1 MEPNGNKIEQSII
14 AKAKETGASL
24 AGIAR
29 VAALKDSTSYA
40 VYDKRPHRQDYKG
53 VEWKEEWKS
62 VLVWALAHP
71 ASRPSLDWWSSK
83 VPGATPG
90 NRMLMDQSSTIRVWI
105 EQELGIKALSLA
117 YQIES
122 GGVFLKDSAVLAG
135 LGVFGKNNLLVT
147 PEFGPRIRLRG
158 IFLEADLEPT
168 GPLSDFDPCRGCDAP
183 CFRSCPRN
191 AFASGRFELDSCRL
205 EMNKCV
211 ADATLIEGSI
221 MGIDEPSNTIKY
233 CRNCELS
240 CPIGRE
246 SAG

>member
-1 MEPNGNKIEQSII
+1 MSSTGSTIEQSII
-14 AKAKETGASL
+14 AKARETGASL

-29 VAALKDSTSYA
+29 VSALKDSPSYA
-40 VYDKRPHRQDYKG
+40 VYDRRPYYREYKG
-53 VEWKEEWKS
+53 VEWPKGWKS

-71 ASRPSLDWWSSK
+71 ASRPSLDWWSKK
-83 VPGATPG
+83 VPGFTPG
-90 NRMLMDQSSTIRVWI
+90 NHVLMDQSKKIRVWI
-105 EQELGIKALSLA
+105 EQELGIKALPLA

-147 PEFGPRIRLRG
+147 PEFGPRVRLRG

-168 GPLSDFDPCRGCDAP
+168 GPLPDFDPCRDCDTP

-191 AFASGRFELDSCRL
+191 AFDSGRYERDSCKL
-205 EMNKCV
+205 EMDKCN
-211 ADATLIEGSI
+211 ANGTLIEGPI
-221 MGIDEPSNTIKY
+221 MGIDEPSDTVKF
-233 CRNCELS
+233 CRNCEFS

-246 SAG
+246 AAG